1 MKMMQFT
8 EKQYTTFRKMRSLL
22 LGVAVGDAFGVPF
35 EFMEPEEIEGTSFDK
50 MSGYGTHNQAPGTF
64 SDDSS
69 LTFCLVESLIDNACP
84 EGTVQRFLKWKNEG
98 YWTATGEV
106 FDIGE
111 QTQKALQNAEKGL
124 PLTEMAPKD
133 EWSNGNG
140 ALMRILPLTFYAKD
154 LTLDESYDLIES
166 YASVTHGHIRSH
178 MACLI
183 LVKFACELLDI
194 PNDTSMQKK
203 HCFARAM
210 VAIENYFL
218 AHEKFKNELVH
229 FQRLFTNYPD
239 RFPSIENSG
248 YVVHSLEAALHS
260 FMRYNRYE
268 MVVIQA
274 TKHGGDTDTNAAIAG
289 GLAGITYGAQTIPPN
304 WLNELAR
311 KKDIENLAERWAMSY
326 SDEI

>member
-1 MKMMQFT
+1 
-8 EKQYTTFRKMRSLL
+8 
-22 LGVAVGDAFGVPF
+22 
-35 EFMEPEEIEGTSFDK
+35 MEPEEIEGASFDK
-50 MSGYGTHNQAPGTF
+50 MNGYGTHHQSPGTF

-69 LTFCLVESLIDNACP
+69 LTFCLVESLIENAGP
-84 EGTVQRFLKWKNEG
+84 GGSVQQFLKWKNEG
-98 YWTATGEV
+98 FWTATGEV

-111 QTQKALQNAEKGL
+111 QTQKALNNAEKGL
-124 PLTEMAPKD
+124 PLTEMAPSD

-154 LTLDESYDLIES
+154 RTLDELYDLVQS

-183 LVKFACELLDI
+183 LVKFASELLDI

-203 HCFARAM
+203 HCFARVM
-210 VAIENYFL
+210 VAIEKYFQS
-218 AHEKFKNELVH
+218 HDKFKNELVH
-229 FQRLFTNYPD
+229 FERLFTHYPD
-239 RFPSIENSG
+239 RLPSIENSG
-248 YVVHSLEAALHS
+248 YVIHSLEAALHS

-268 MVVIQA
+268 MIIIQA
-274 TKHGGDTDTNAAIAG
+274 IKHGGDTDTNAAIAG
-289 GLAGITYGAQTIPPN
+289 GLAGITYGARTIPPN

-311 KKDIENLAERWAMSY
+311 KEDIENLAERWALSY